1 LIKARDGNGVAS
13 LDGNLVQD
21 SPVYHSPPPLY
32 LPIQGPAAVEAG
44 ITHNLLSHYVDM
56 SHQDA
61 SGTYGTVL
69 SRDEI
74 NDFTL

>member
-1 LIKARDGNGVAS
+1 MAS
-13 LDGNLVQD
+13 LDGNSVQD
-21 SPVYHSPPPLY
+21 RPVYQSPPPLY
-32 LPIQGPAAVEAG
+32 PPIQGPAAVEAG

-61 SGTYGTVL
+61 SGTYGTVF
-69 SRDEI
+69 SRGEI